1 MLRGI
6 PDLLA
11 ISSRSIISPHEID
24 RTFRLHPSWTGQTLE
39 LTKGSPMA
47 STVES
52 PAEETP
58 EAAVAAPEVAPAPEP
73 TVADSV
79 RSYYRLE
86 SGRLVSCEPGE
97 AQVIAYV
104 SPTIDDEAD
113 LQEHYNIDYHTLQ
126 SSLDPDELSRLELE
140 PDHAAIIFK
149 RPKSFCADDNFLMK
163 LTSTGVFVYKNY
175 LVIVMAD
182 DSPIF
187 EGRVPFPVRNTQD
200 VILRLLYQA
209 TMHFEGHLK
218 AINMLSDSLER
229 RINISLENKYLLNMF
244 ALEKSL
250 VYIVNSITSN
260 RTLLERMRALS
271 EKLGFNADQL
281 GILEDLII
289 ENQQCY
295 RRADIHTQVLSN
307 LMGTRASIVSHN
319 LNQLIKK
326 FTIWT
331 VAIMLANLVISI
343 FSMNV
348 ALPFPMEEAWW
359 PFLVINLLA
368 MMAGGFIFWLWR
380 LKKW

>member
-1 MLRGI
+1 
-6 PDLLA
+6 
-11 ISSRSIISPHEID
+11 
-24 RTFRLHPSWTGQTLE
+24 
-39 LTKGSPMA
+39 MA

-52 PAEETP
+52 APEEASEAAASVSQVVAPA
-58 EAAVAAPEVAPAPEP
+58 EAAVA
-73 TVADSV
+73 DGV
-79 RSYYRLE
+79 RSFYRLE
-86 SGRLVSCEPGE
+86 GGRLISCEPGE
-97 AQVIAYV
+97 AQIIAYV

-140 PDHAAIIFK
+140 SDHAAIIFK

-163 LTSTGVFVYKNY
+163 LTSTGVFLYDKH

-187 EGRVPFPVRNTQD
+187 EGRVPFPVRTIQD

-260 RTLLERMRALS
+260 GALLERMRALS
-271 EKLGFNADQL
+271 EKLGFVVDQL
-281 GILEDLII
+281 GVLDDLII

-295 RRADIHTQVLSN
+295 RRAEIHTQVLSN

-359 PFLVINLLA
+359 PFVVINFLA
-368 MMAGGFIFWLWR
+368 VMAGGFIFWLWR